1 MTGARAPSPGSAG
14 GRRPAGA
21 LPAGFSGLGRRR
33 HRAGAALLVAGL
45 LTLVAAQEPARR
57 LHYAVPV
64 LLVLALVV
72 ATALLGGMRVA
83 LPGAVAGALLLNWFL
98 TPPVGTLLIES
109 AEQVVVLV
117 VYLGVAVAVS
127 WVVDLA
133 ARRTA
138 EAARARAEAEALS
151 GLAGA
156 TLAEHQTLADLL
168 GQVRQVFGMRE
179 AALLESGDG
188 EWTVVEASGE
198 DAPTDDERELR
209 VPAGAQLLL
218 RVRGPELF
226 AADRRVLTSFA
237 EAAAGALLG
246 RRLAERAARAAQ
258 LAAAD
263 RMRTTLLAGVGHD
276 LRTPLASVK
285 AAVSSLRQRD
295 VAWTTAETAELLATI
310 EAGADRLQRLVGNLL
325 DASRLQ
331 AGVVSTALER
341 VRLEELVGPALIGLD
356 SLDAVDLD
364 IPEDLP
370 DVLADVGLAERVLA
384 NVLENA
390 LRHRRDGP
398 VTVRGAVGPDAGTV
412 VCEVIDHGPGVPAGS
427 EAALFAPFVRL
438 TDDSGPLG
446 DRDRGPGGLGLGLAV
461 ARGFAESMHAGL
473 TAQETPGGGLTLRL
487 TLPLAT
493 PALGITT
500 VGRDTP

>member
-1 MTGARAPSPGSAG
+1 MTGART
-14 GRRPAGA
+14 PAQVPPGA
-21 LPAGFSGLGRRR
+21 LPTGFAGLGRRR
-33 HRAGAALLVAGL
+33 RSAGAAVLVAGL
-45 LTLVAAQEPARR
+45 GALATAHEPARR
-57 LHYAVPV
+57 LDYAVPV

-72 ATALLGGMRVA
+72 AAALLGGMRVA
-83 LPGAVAGALLLNWFL
+83 LPGALAGALLLNWFL
-98 TPPVGTLLIES
+98 TPPYGTLLIES
-109 AEQVVVLV
+109 TEQVVVLAV
-117 VYLGVAVAVS
+117 SLGVAVAVS

-156 TLAEHQTLADLL
+156 TLAEHQTLPDLL
-168 GQVRQVFGMRE
+168 AQTRQVFGMRE
-179 AALLESGDG
+179 AALLERTADG
-188 EWTVVEASGE
+188 WREVEVSGE
-198 DAPTDDERELR
+198 GAPAADEREVR
-209 VPAGAQLLL
+209 VATGEGLVL

-246 RRLAERAARAAQ
+246 RRLSARAAEAAQ

-276 LRTPLASVK
+276 LRTPLAGIK
-285 AAVSSLRQRD
+285 AAASSLRQHD
-295 VAWTTAETAELLATI
+295 VAWTAAETAALLATI

-331 AGVVSTALER
+331 AGVVSTLLER
-341 VRLEELVGPALIGLD
+341 VRLEELAGSALLDLD
-356 SLDAVDLD
+356 SLDAVELD

-390 LRHRRDGP
+390 LQHGGAGP
-398 VTVRGAVGPDAGTV
+398 VTVRGALGPEPGTV
-412 VCEVIDHGPGVPAGS
+412 VCDVIDHGPGVPPGAGTS
-427 EAALFAPFVRL
+427 LFTPFTRL
-438 TDDSGPLG
+438 DDASDGSR
-446 DRDRGPGGLGLGLAV
+446 DRDRGPAGLGLGLAV
-461 ARGFAESMHAGL
+461 ARGFAEAMGGGL
-473 TAQETPGGGLTLRL
+473 APHPTPGGGLTMRL

-493 PALGITT
+493 APRSVTPAGP
-500 VGRDTP
+500 GAP

>member
-1 MTGARAPSPGSAG
+1 MTGSDAASPGPAS

-21 LPAGFSGLGRRR
+21 LPGGFTGLGRRR
-33 HRAGAALLVAGL
+33 FLAGGALLVTGL
-45 LTLVAAQEPARR
+45 LALVLVREEARR
-57 LHYAVPV
+57 LDYAVPV

-72 ATALLGGMRVA
+72 AAALLGGLRVA

-98 TPPVGTLLIES
+98 TPPYGTLQVES
-109 AEQVVVLV
+109 AEQVVVLA

-138 EAARARAEAEALS
+138 ETDRARAEAEALS
-151 GLAGA
+151 GLAGD
-156 TLAEHQTLADLL
+156 TLAEQETLPDLL
-168 GQVRQVFGMRE
+168 TRVRQVFGMRE
-179 AALLESGDG
+179 AALLERRDG
-188 EWTVVEASGE
+188 EWLVIETSSEG
-198 DAPTDDERELR
+198 APAADDHELR
-209 VPAGAQLLL
+209 VPSGDELEL

-237 EAAAGALLG
+237 DAAAGALLG
-246 RRLAERAARAAQ
+246 RRLAERAAAAAQ
-258 LAAAD
+258 LEATD

-295 VAWTTAETAELLATI
+295 VAWTPTETAELLATI

-331 AGVVSTALER
+331 AGVVSTTLER
-341 VRLEELVGPALIGLD
+341 VRLEELVGQALIGLD

-390 LRHRRDGP
+390 LRHGGAGP
-398 VTVRGAVGPDAGTV
+398 VTVRGATRPGAATV
-412 VCEVIDHGPGVPAGS
+412 VCDVIDHGPGVPTGA
-427 EAALFAPFVRL
+427 EDTLFAPFARL
-438 TDDSGPLG
+438 DGEPGVLG
-446 DRDRGPGGLGLGLAV
+446 DRGAGGLGLGLSV
-461 ARGFAESMHAGL
+461 ARGFAEAMQGSL
-473 TAQETPGGGLTLRL
+473 TPHRTPGGGLTMRL
-487 TLPLAT
+487 TLPLAAARRGT
-493 PALGITT
+493 APAVHGA
-500 VGRDTP
+500 P